1 MKTPWYSKL
10 RGIFHPYW
18 MTNYLPNYTAV
29 ICFHVTTVYQLNNA
43 NYYRIMISKTKVSK
57 LQEYC
62 NWIYLAFID
71 CKCVSCT
78 KILNERFFSI
88 FIVFHWGEK
97 SPPSL
102 ESNSRLEWTWYDVI
116 KVARIAFK
124 KSYLICNSYLSYQYF
139 IKTFGAKIGIF
150 ALCCLSFVL

>member
-29 ICFHVTTVYQLNNA
+29 ICFHVTTVYQLNKA

-57 LQEYC
+57 MPGY
-62 NWIYLAFID
+62 
-71 CKCVSCT
+71 
-78 KILNERFFSI
+78 
-88 FIVFHWGEK
+88 IVFHWGEK

-150 ALCCLSFVL
+150 ALCCLSFVLQLATKF